1 METEP
6 ESQVSRPSKAAGVV
20 PVVKYPLGSEDESF
34 PSRMSLDRKTV
45 VYAVE
50 RASLPTPSMS
60 RGVRPSAEAA
70 VRSGLAHIL
79 FADQPEAD
87 AAAIDEYLRSL
98 ELVPSPHLAD
108 GRLSPA
114 AERGKRLFE
123 SDEVGCAKCH
133 PSPLYTDLLQHDV
146 GTQSS
151 YDHHARFD
159 TPTLVECWRTAPY
172 LHDGRYRTIKELIV
186 EGRHGATRGNVD
198 ELDERQVDD
207 LAEFVLSL

>member
-1 METEP
+1 MLLAHRTP
-6 ESQVSRPSKAAGVV
+6 
-20 PVVKYPLGSEDESF
+20 
-34 PSRMSLDRKTV
+34 
-45 VYAVE
+45 
-50 RASLPTPSMS
+50 PSMS
-60 RGVRPSAEAA
+60 RGVRATAEAA

-98 ELVPSPHLAD
+98 EPVPSPHLA
-108 GRLSPA
+108 GGGLSPA
-114 AERGKRLFE
+114 AQRGKRLFE

-133 PSPLYTDLLQHDV
+133 PPPLYTDLLEHDV
-146 GTQSS
+146 RTQSS

-198 ELDERQVDD
+198 DLSDRQVED